1 MDIDQEK
8 ETVNVLNDK
17 GASMMSIRS
26 VGRDGDQMTIVG
38 SLLGAWESTMYIDPE
53 EVPKMI
59 KLLLNRQ
66 VIGYILSVLFL
77 IQKRKKHL
85 DEN

>member
-1 MDIDQEK
+1 MANDI
-8 ETVNVLNDK
+8 ETTPVKVMNDK

-38 SLLGAWESTMYIDPE
+38 SLLGAWESTMYLDPE

-59 KLLLNRQ
+59 KLLINKQ
-66 VIGYILSVLFL
+66 VIGYMLSLLFL
-77 IQKRKKHL
+77 IQRRKKQQ
-85 DEN
+85 DQN